1 MLKKKPLVLLKH
13 IFSQRLKYFTN
24 PREKEK
30 FKTYSDDE
38 NQLNLPNA
46 NKIIHNIKH
55 KNIQEEDL
63 PFVDNEDIHS
73 PLISDEFTLNDDNFL
88 NIEDDTSLNKLIDDY
103 FNTNKTN
110 FKGKLKININ
120 RSFKQLL

>member
-38 NQLNLPNA
+38 NQLNNLPNP
-46 NKIIHNIKH
+46 NKIIRNIKH

-110 FKGKLKININ
+110 FKGKFLY
-120 RSFKQLL
+120 